1 MTQIMAVPEP
11 ENCCRMS
18 LRQSP
23 KKSALAIRI
32 AMAAS
37 ATVGNG
43 WVSVAQI
50 QSTLVGVGKSMHNLD
65 LAKLLESYGIAERRL
80 TCIRGRPTNEIKL
93 RCPLYDLDH
102 FHGGAADRIRSDME
116 TFCSTRRLAT
126 PLVVLLLIGIHV
138 YQIQDSRALGM
149 FLGPEFAVKN
159 SPSSPTRLL
168 HKLHEQGLISIIRTD
183 DNPARPYL
191 VLPVGGR

>member
-80 TCIRGRPTNEIKL
+80 TCIRGRPTNEIKFYQVATWG
-93 RCPLYDLDH
+93 CDH
-102 FHGGAADRIRSDME
+102 KRAGPSGASW
-116 TFCSTRRLAT
+116 
-126 PLVVLLLIGIHV
+126 
-138 YQIQDSRALGM
+138 
-149 FLGPEFAVKN
+149 
-159 SPSSPTRLL
+159 SSP
-168 HKLHEQGLISIIRTD
+168 E
-183 DNPARPYL
+183 A
-191 VLPVGGR
+191 